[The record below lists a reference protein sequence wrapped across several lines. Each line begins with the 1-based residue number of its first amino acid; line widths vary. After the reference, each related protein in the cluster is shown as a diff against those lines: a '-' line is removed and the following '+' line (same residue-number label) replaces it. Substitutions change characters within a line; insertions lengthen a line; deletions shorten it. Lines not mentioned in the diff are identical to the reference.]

1 MLVNFLYGLLGKR
14 RNSMSCGC
22 GFSTE
27 YPECNGTHKVV
38 KAVKDKIIAEIEKID
53 ISDGKLN
60 SLGMKMIVLD
70 TIKKVKGI

>member
-1 MLVNFLYGLLGKR
+1 MA
-14 RNSMSCGC
+14 CGC

-38 KAVKDKIIAEIEKID
+38 KAVKDKIISEIEAID

-60 SLGMKMIVLD
+60 GLGMKMLVIEA
-70 TIKKVKGI
+70 IKKVKGV